1 MNYKELNEYTNESS
15 AYTLRDLW
23 ERFLHNWYWFAIGLL
38 IAWCVAFF
46 YLRYAQNY
54 YSAEAKILI
63 KEEAMRT
70 SSELSALAGKNLG
83 GFDVKSN
90 ITDQIEVMRSRRL
103 IAKVVDNL
111 QLNIRYFSEGRV
123 KTQELLSVN
132 SPVQIK
138 VLSKEIYYVN
148 FSIHIINN
156 TELKLTYLENEI
168 LTAFG
173 EKVSIG
179 GNELMILPHALGPVR
194 VGSEVQVNILPV
206 DAAISFFKSKLN
218 ITPLNEGSVL
228 SISMVDNLAQRS
240 KMVIDELISQYNH
253 DAILDKQMV
262 GEKTT
267 QFIEERLMKVTEDL
281 NSKDEEVES
290 FKKSNQVIDL
300 EAEGGSSIHR
310 SNANHDQFLNQ
321 STQLSLVESMDQYL
335 KNNQRE
341 LVPTNI
347 GLNDGTVNSYA
358 QQYNELIL
366 AKNDL
371 LKHSTPSS
379 QIVQNI
385 NEQIQDVHANLTQS
399 LKNYKQTI
407 QITLNRIEKEGGMI
421 SGKIHAFPTQEKNFK
436 TIARQQQII
445 EALYLFLLQKREENE
460 ITNSATPSAIKVV
473 DFAYSNNVPISPNS
487 QMIYMMATGLGL
499 ALPFGVLY
507 LIFLLNNKV
516 QNRQDLSST
525 GVSVIGEVPYI
536 RKNKLIEK
544 NDQSVLAESL
554 RILRTNIGFYLTGKT
569 GKAKKVFVTSTLSGE
584 GKTFITA
591 NLALI
596 LAASKKNNVLII
608 GADIRN
614 PTLLKVLEM
623 DHMRNKKGL
632 TEFLAESELGI
643 NDVLLEKTDW
653 NLDIIHSGILA
664 PNPSELLMNGRFQ
677 ELMRTAEQRY
687 DYILVDTAPMS
698 LVTDTQL
705 IADEADLFLYI
716 VRANYLDKRM
726 LELPKELYQ
735 EKRLSQMALVL
746 NDVGRNQIKGYGYHY
761 SYGYGAQESGWKN
774 RLKKLIG
781 R

>member
-596 LAASKKNNVLII
+596 LAASKKI
-608 GADIRN
+608 
-614 PTLLKVLEM
+614 M
-623 DHMRNKKGL
+623 
-632 TEFLAESELGI
+632 F
-643 NDVLLEKTDW
+643 
-653 NLDIIHSGILA
+653 
-664 PNPSELLMNGRFQ
+664 
-677 ELMRTAEQRY
+677 
-687 DYILVDTAPMS
+687 
-698 LVTDTQL
+698 
-705 IADEADLFLYI
+705 
-716 VRANYLDKRM
+716 
-726 LELPKELYQ
+726 
-735 EKRLSQMALVL
+735 
-746 NDVGRNQIKGYGYHY
+746 
-761 SYGYGAQESGWKN
+761 
-774 RLKKLIG
+774 
-781 R
+781 

>member
-1 MNYKELNEYTNESS
+1 MNYKELSEYTNESS